1 MFDVIQFSSLGEFL
15 NMGGYAFNVWAV
27 YALFVV
33 FFSVNLYYPL
43 MRKRQIFSEQKRRLI
58 VNKEM
63 YPQNDDNSE
72 VENVAR
78 PVGGEDV

>member
-15 NMGGYAFNVWAV
+15 NMGGYAVNVWAV

-43 MRKRQIFSEQKRRLI
+43 MRKRHIFSEQKRLSLI
-58 VNKEM
+58 HI
-63 YPQNDDNSE
+63 
-72 VENVAR
+72 
-78 PVGGEDV
+78 

>member
-43 MRKRQIFSEQKRRLI
+43 MRKRQIFGEQKRRVI

-63 YPQNDDNSE
+63 HTQNDDNSE
-72 VENVAR
+72 VENLAR
-78 PVGGEDV
+78 HVGGEDL